1 MSGKKY
7 AYIDLV
13 EKKEYASK
21 ADKLRIMNSF
31 SEFNKEYSFALKS
44 CHLSD
49 IGKLENHFSEVKNSI
64 YYQIKPNSLELS
76 SFHIIEKNVP
86 NLLNSLY
93 SELRNEIY
101 NSNMK
106 LIKELK
112 NDIKDSKEKLEPKD
126 YNMLISDADAL
137 VDMSQNIIYSKGIER
152 GINKINLNISTINKN
167 IEKAICYKAK
177 LKNKVEEQEV
187 QTNRIYKD
195 IKELGESKTDS
206 EAILFLQKNICQQ
219 AKELLS
225 QKFKGNSIED
235 VLKYEEEKGLLLKK
249 LYQRF
254 IELKNKVEEQEVQT
268 NRIYKDIKELGESK
282 TNSEA
287 ILSLQKNIC
296 QQAKELLSQKFKG
309 NSIEDV
315 LKYEEETHRSLCEFY
330 QKIKGVVNRNE
341 IISKIE
347 ISDDIISFTD
357 VLSKIKDFKGNCTKK
372 QDNMK
377 KKEKFI
383 SVINELKNK
392 IISIGILEYQRKV
405 TELTKNI
412 ENEPI
417 GKLEMITGQIK
428 FDISVLGK
436 KFEETKFLKN
446 NLFTLKLYTKQS
458 SMPNSKEIELIIDEL
473 LSKPILSKDEIELI
487 EQKVKKLKEEEK
499 QLVDTAKLIT
509 SKKKVAEAME
519 DAFKKLHY
527 KPITE
532 IKANSVPIYIDT
544 PWSNYK
550 IKFIFSGKGELLI
563 KFIRI
568 VASNEEKINTTK
580 MDHATDIEICK
591 KWSKDYKKWAET
603 LNKMGFKLKKIWQKE
618 PEDVGVEIEVNQQLY
633 SSELKEKKKKIIRK
647 KSSKYMEM
655 H

>member
-1 MSGKKY
+1 
-7 AYIDLV
+7 
-13 EKKEYASK
+13 
-21 ADKLRIMNSF
+21 
-31 SEFNKEYSFALKS
+31 
-44 CHLSD
+44 
-49 IGKLENHFSEVKNSI
+49 
-64 YYQIKPNSLELS
+64 
-76 SFHIIEKNVP
+76 
-86 NLLNSLY
+86 
-93 SELRNEIY
+93 
-101 NSNMK
+101 
-106 LIKELK
+106 
-112 NDIKDSKEKLEPKD
+112 
-126 YNMLISDADAL
+126 
-137 VDMSQNIIYSKGIER
+137 
-152 GINKINLNISTINKN
+152 
-167 IEKAICYKAK
+167 
-177 LKNKVEEQEV
+177 
-187 QTNRIYKD
+187 
-195 IKELGESKTDS
+195 
-206 EAILFLQKNICQQ
+206 
-219 AKELLS
+219 
-225 QKFKGNSIED
+225 
-235 VLKYEEEKGLLLKK
+235 
-249 LYQRF
+249 
-254 IELKNKVEEQEVQT
+254 
-268 NRIYKDIKELGESK
+268 
-282 TNSEA
+282 
-287 ILSLQKNIC
+287 LQKNIC